1 MLTVKRN
8 LRPTISRFFDDD
20 WNSLFDWSN
29 RNFAEDSLPAVNIK
43 ETADAFLV
51 EMAAPGMNK
60 EDFNVELN
68 DNVLTIKC
76 EAKHEGEVNE
86 NNYLRREFSY
96 QTFQRTFNLNKHIVD
111 DGQIQAKYEN
121 GILNLTLPKK
131 EEAKEKAP
139 RLIEIS

>member
-1 MLTVKRN
+1 MLTVRRN

-29 RNFAEDSLPAVNIK
+29 RNLTVETLPAVNIK
-43 ETADAFLV
+43 ENSNEFIV

-60 EDFNVELN
+60 DDFHVELN

-76 EAKHEGEVNE
+76 EVKHENE
-86 NNYLRREFSY
+86 TNEDNYLRREFSY
-96 QTFQRTFNLNKHIVD
+96 QAFQRTFNLNKQLVD
-111 DGQIQAKYEN
+111 DGQIQAKYDN
-121 GILNLTLPKK
+121 GILSLTLPKK
-131 EEAKEKAP
+131 EEAKEKPP